1 MRRVKRIN
9 FLNVP
14 VDIVDKET
22 VSGVIEDFLQDNEK
36 HHIVL
41 LTVNRLLRGRFD
53 NEYNRCLREASLVLP
68 VASGIIRG
76 IRFQQKGE
84 ATRYNPYE
92 FIIRLFTLVEK
103 LQKTTYLLGSHRED
117 LMEAEK
123 NLKVSFP
130 DLKVIGRFTGYFKGK
145 METNVVLSIKKSSPS
160 LLVVGK
166 GVAGK
171 EKWIFRNKKNFNPG
185 IYIWIDNY
193 FEIFSGREKN
203 ISKNLFK
210 LGLESMAG
218 FLRKPWKIF
227 RIFIFIYFK
236 LLVLV
241 HRIMGY

>member
-1 MRRVKRIN
+1 MQKVKRIN

-22 VSGVIEDFLQDNEK
+22 VPRVIEDFLQDNEK

-41 LTVNRLLRGRFD
+41 LTVDKLLRGRID
-53 NEYNRCLREASLVLP
+53 SEYNRCLREASLVLP
-68 VASGIIRG
+68 VSSGIIRG

-92 FIIRLFTLVEK
+92 FIIRLFTLTAK
-103 LQKTTYLLGSHRED
+103 LQKTSYLLGSQRED

-130 DLKVIGRFTGYFKGK
+130 DLKVIGRFTGYFRGN

-166 GVAGK
+166 GVPGK
-171 EKWIFRNKKNFNPG
+171 EKWIFRNKKSFNPG
-185 IYIWIDNY
+185 IYLWIDNY

-210 LGLESMAG
+210 LGLESMSG
-218 FLRKPWKIF
+218 FFRKPWKLF
-227 RIFIFIYFK
+227 RIFTFLYFK
-236 LLVLV
+236 FLVLV